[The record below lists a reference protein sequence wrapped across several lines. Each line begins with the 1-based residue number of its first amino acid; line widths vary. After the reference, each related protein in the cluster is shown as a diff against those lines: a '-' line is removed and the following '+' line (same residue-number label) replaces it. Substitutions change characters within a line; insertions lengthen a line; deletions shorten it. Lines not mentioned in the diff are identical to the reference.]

1 MQQLRIVAKPPV
13 KAEERELEPTVI
25 QRRILLSFCATLL
38 AGVLLCI
45 AYLAGRTVPSAAAK
59 TVEPWV
65 VVSVPNPPA
74 PLTEPPAAAGND
86 GPKRSPLKLDMVATK
101 DAWVE
106 VEADG
111 QAVYAKLVFAEQS
124 LSFEASERIRF
135 KTGNA
140 PGLEL
145 RFNGVPV
152 VASGVNRFVRTFEFT
167 KEGTRATGL
176 AGSDPRLFSK
186 THPGGL

>member
-25 QRRILLSFCATLL
+25 QRRILLSFYATLL
-38 AGVLLCI
+38 AGVFLCV
-45 AYLAGRTVPSAAAK
+45 AYLAGRTVPAAAAK
-59 TVEPWV
+59 TEKPWL
-65 VVSVPNPPA
+65 VVSVPNPPV
-74 PLTEPPAAAGND
+74 PLTEPADAGND
-86 GPKRSPLKLDMVATK
+86 GPKRSPLKLDILATK

-111 QAVYAKLVFAEQS
+111 QAIYANLVLAEQS

-145 RFNGVPV
+145 HFNGVPV
-152 VASGVNRFVRTFEFT
+152 VANGVNRFVRTFEFT
-167 KEGTRATGL
+167 NEGTRVAGL
-176 AGSDPRLFSK
+176 ARSDPRLFSK
-186 THPGGL
+186 TDPGGL